1 MTVQSRASCGLS
13 GARIF
18 RLHVSGA
25 RIGGHWSVERQV
37 IPPLLRQLFPPPG
50 DPRFLASLILA
61 VVQHEADVVCG
72 LLREFDSLD
81 SCHSKAEKAITTA
94 RAVADTLR
102 SDIAAAL
109 RRLDSVLQG

>member
-1 MTVQSRASCGLS
+1 
-13 GARIF
+13 
-18 RLHVSGA
+18 
-25 RIGGHWSVERQV
+25 
-37 IPPLLRQLFPPPG
+37 
-50 DPRFLASLILA
+50 
-61 VVQHEADVVCG
+61 VVRHEADVVCG

-109 RRLDSVLQG
+109 KAAGLSPTGLGSVGWASRIVRLAH